1 MCIRDRSYTW
11 SFPSGV
17 NKTNSSCTHKFKNE
31 GKNPIVLTA
40 ENAVSFETINILL
53 ELEKEI
59 QNVSFVN
66 DGPSTQNNLV
76 NLTLSMTQDG
86 QDSCFLIDLRKTN
99 EGKIKKLRSFQSTGR
114 LVVECKDVKK
124 VVSESETFP
133 ATYKSEGKYSVFLYA
148 RNRVSCVYQV
158 SEVAVARGFCTY
170 PVISVP
176 GFQEG
181 VIRDFKR
188 SEKISIKTHTVL
200 NCFNYSTSL
209 RWEVLKKCDGQQPIL
224 VTKGIDVDRSEL
236 LIPARFFNYCSEVE
250 ARFTVN
256 MTEAPGVSKVKTVKF
271 AIIESPLR
279 AIIYGGSER
288 TVGSKH
294 SVEIDARRSYDPD
307 AATTHRDWKFAW
319 FCHRTD
325 DNYTVPA
332 NLTNLPPVPT
342 AKPATNGTGNDS
354 KVNATNGTSKDLGG
368 CFKFGPGR
376 MNFTSLK
383 ITFNASKMKAGQ
395 SYVIT
400 FAMYKK
406 GRKMQKTTQQIDVKP
421 GDPPTLTIT

>member
-1 MCIRDRSYTW
+1 MCIRDSNT
-11 SFPSGV
+11 
-17 NKTNSSCTHKFKNE
+17 
-31 GKNPIVLTA
+31 IVLRA
-40 ENAVSFETINILL
+40 ANAVSFEPIVKIISL

-86 QDSCFLIDLRKTN
+86 QDSCFLIDFKATYLTT
-99 EGKIKKLRSFQSTGR
+99 KKLKSSQSNGP
-114 LVVECKDVKK
+114 LVDECNGANK
-124 VVSESETFP
+124 VVGESQTFRV
-133 ATYKSEGKYSVFLYA
+133 TYKSVGEYPVSLYA

-158 SEVAVARGFCTY
+158 SKVAVARDLCTY

-181 VIRDFKR
+181 VIREFKR

-209 RWEVLKKCDGQQPIL
+209 RWEIFEKCDGQQPIP

-236 LIPARFFNYCSEVE
+236 LIPARSFNYCREME

-271 AIIESPLR
+271 AIIKSPLR
-279 AIIYGGSER
+279 AIISGGSER

-294 SVEIDARRSYDPD
+294 SVEIDARKSHDPDTDDPD
-307 AATTHRDWKFAW
+307 AATTRRDWKFAW
-319 FCHRTD
+319 FCHRTGE
-325 DNYTVPA
+325 NYIVPA

-342 AKPATNGTGNDS
+342 TKPATNGTGNDS
-354 KVNATNGTSKDLGG
+354 KVSATNGNSKDLGG
-368 CFKFGPGR
+368 CFNFGPGR

-383 ITFNASKMKAGQ
+383 ITFSASKMKAGQ
-395 SYVIT
+395 YVIT

-406 GRKMQKTTQQIDVKP
+406 GRNMTSTTQKIEVKL